1 MHALITGGTGSIGSR
16 LAAALIERGDRV
28 TVVDVRAEPVAP
40 SAAFE
45 RADVRVGETQAPG
58 FIDDIVADTRP
69 DSVYHL
75 ASLLSGSSETD
86 SELAWRV
93 NLDGIRNVLEA
104 ARIHGVGR
112 VLFPS
117 SVATFGLGVGDT
129 VTDDSPQWPAGLYG
143 VTKVLGERLG
153 VYYYQRFG
161 VDFRCVRLS
170 AMVAPTA
177 PAAGAASAFVCE
189 LYIGAVREGS
199 YTFKVYPH
207 SRIPLVWVDD
217 VVGAM
222 LQLHDAPASRLSRR
236 VYQVMGSN
244 PTVQEMADAVQRRMP
259 EVRLEFDPDPVPA
272 GVVDSWASSM
282 DDTSARTDWG
292 WAPRFDLE
300 GMTDAVLAE
309 LRAEHAAG

>member
-1 MHALITGGTGSIGSR
+1 VHALITGGAGSIGSR
-16 LAAALIERGDRV
+16 LAAALIERGDSV
-28 TVVDVRAEPVAP
+28 TVVDVRPDPVAP

-58 FIDDIVADTRP
+58 FIEGIVAETRP
-69 DSVYHL
+69 DAIFHL
-75 ASLLSGSSETD
+75 ASILSGRSETD
-86 SELAWRV
+86 SDLAWRV
-93 NLDGIRNVLEA
+93 NLDGIRYVLEA
-104 ARIHGVGR
+104 ARIHNVGR

-117 SVATFGLGVGDT
+117 SVATFGMGVGET

-153 VYYYQRFG
+153 VYYHQRFG

-189 LYIGAVREGS
+189 LYMGAVREGG

-207 SRIPLVWVDD
+207 SRIPLVWVED
-217 VVGAM
+217 VVGAL
-222 LQLHDAPASRLSRR
+222 LQLHDVPASQLTRR

-244 PTVQEMADAVQRRMP
+244 PTVRDMAEAVQRRMP
-259 EVRLEFDPDPVPA
+259 QVRLAFDPDPVRA
-272 GVVDSWASSM
+272 DIVDSWASSM
-282 DDTSARTDWG
+282 DDASARADWG
-292 WAPRFDLE
+292 WSPRFNLE
-300 GMTDAVLAE
+300 GMTDAVLEE
-309 LRAEHAAG
+309 LQTEQPVG

>member
-1 MHALITGGTGSIGSR
+1 MHALITGGAGSIGSR
-16 LAAALIERGDRV
+16 LAAALIERGDSV
-28 TVVDVRAEPVAP
+28 TVVDVRPDPVAP

-45 RADVRVGETQAPG
+45 QADVRVGETQATG
-58 FIDDIVADTRP
+58 FIDGIVAETQPDT
-69 DSVYHL
+69 VYHL

-86 SELAWRV
+86 SDLAWRV
-93 NLDGIRNVLEA
+93 NLDGIRYVLEA

-117 SVATFGLGVGDT
+117 SVATFGMGVGDT

-153 VYYYQRFG
+153 VYYHQRFG

-189 LYIGAVREGS
+189 LYMGAVREGG

-207 SRIPLVWVDD
+207 SRIPLVWVED
-217 VVGAM
+217 VVGAL
-222 LQLHDAPASRLSRR
+222 LQLHDAPASQLSRR

-259 EVRLEFDPDPVPA
+259 DVQLKFDPDPVRA
-272 GVVDSWASSM
+272 DIVDSWASSM
-282 DDTSARTDWG
+282 DDASARADWG

-309 LRAEHAAG
+309 LQADG

>member
-1 MHALITGGTGSIGSR
+1 MHALITGGAGSIGSR
-16 LAAALIERGDRV
+16 LAAALIERGDSV
-28 TVVDVRAEPVAP
+28 TVVDVRPDPVAP

-58 FIDDIVADTRP
+58 FIEGIVAETRP
-69 DSVYHL
+69 DAIFHL
-75 ASLLSGSSETD
+75 ASIRSGRSETD
-86 SELAWRV
+86 SDLAWRV
-93 NLDGIRNVLEA
+93 ILDGIRYVLEA
-104 ARIHGVGR
+104 ARIHNVGR

-117 SVATFGLGVGDT
+117 SVATFGMGVGET

-153 VYYYQRFG
+153 VYYHQRFG

-189 LYIGAVREGS
+189 LYMGAVREGG

-207 SRIPLVWVDD
+207 SRIPLVWVED
-217 VVGAM
+217 VVGAL
-222 LQLHDAPASRLSRR
+222 LQLHDVPASQLTRR

-244 PTVQEMADAVQRRMP
+244 PTVRDMAEAVQRRMP
-259 EVRLEFDPDPVPA
+259 QVRLAFDPDPVRA
-272 GVVDSWASSM
+272 DIVDSWASSM
-282 DDTSARTDWG
+282 DDASARADWG
-292 WAPRFDLE
+292 WSPRFNLE
-300 GMTDAVLAE
+300 GMTDAVLEE
-309 LRAEHAAG
+309 LQTEQPVG

>member
-1 MHALITGGTGSIGSR
+1 MHALITGGAGSIGSR

-28 TVVDVRAEPVAP
+28 TVVDVRADPVAS

-58 FIDDIVADTRP
+58 FIDGIVAETRP
-69 DSVYHL
+69 DSVFHM

-129 VTDDSPQWPAGLYG
+129 VDDDSPQWPAGLYG

-189 LYIGAVREGS
+189 LYIGAVGEGG
-199 YTFKVYPH
+199 YIFKVYPH

-222 LQLHDAPASRLSRR
+222 LQLHDAPAGVLSRR

-244 PTVQEMADAVQRRMP
+244 PTVQDMADAVKRRMP
-259 EVRLEFDPDPVPA
+259 DVKLTFDPDPVPA

-282 DDTSARTDWG
+282 DDISARTDWG
-292 WAPRFDLE
+292 WAPKFDLE

-309 LRAEHAAG
+309 LRAEQSAS

>member
-1 MHALITGGTGSIGSR
+1 MHALITGGAGSIGSR
-16 LAAALIERGDRV
+16 LAAALIERGDSV
-28 TVVDVRAEPVAP
+28 TVVDVRPDPVAP

-58 FIDDIVADTRP
+58 FIEGIVAETRP
-69 DSVYHL
+69 DAIFHL
-75 ASLLSGSSETD
+75 ASILSGRSETD
-86 SELAWRV
+86 SDLAWRV
-93 NLDGIRNVLEA
+93 NLDGIRYVLEA
-104 ARIHGVGR
+104 ARIHNVGR

-117 SVATFGLGVGDT
+117 SVATFGMGVGET

-153 VYYYQRFG
+153 VYYHQRFG

-189 LYIGAVREGS
+189 LYMGAVREGG

-207 SRIPLVWVDD
+207 SRIPLVWVED
-217 VVGAM
+217 VVGAL
-222 LQLHDAPASRLSRR
+222 LQLHDVPASQLTRR

-244 PTVQEMADAVQRRMP
+244 PTVRDMAEAVQRRMP
-259 EVRLEFDPDPVPA
+259 QVRLAFDPDPVRA
-272 GVVDSWASSM
+272 DIVDSWASSM
-282 DDTSARTDWG
+282 DDASARADWG
-292 WAPRFDLE
+292 WSPRFNLE
-300 GMTDAVLAE
+300 GMTDAVLEE
-309 LRAEHAAG
+309 LQTEQPVG

>member
-1 MHALITGGTGSIGSR
+1 MHALITGGAGSIGSR
-16 LAAALIERGDRV
+16 LAAALIERGDSV
-28 TVVDVRAEPVAP
+28 TVVDVRPDPVAP

-58 FIDDIVADTRP
+58 FIEGIVAETRP
-69 DSVYHL
+69 DAIFHL
-75 ASLLSGSSETD
+75 ASILSGRSETD
-86 SELAWRV
+86 SDLAWRV
-93 NLDGIRNVLEA
+93 NLDGIRYVLEA
-104 ARIHGVGR
+104 ARIHNVGR

-117 SVATFGLGVGDT
+117 SVATFGMGVGET

-153 VYYYQRFG
+153 VYYHQRFG

-189 LYIGAVREGS
+189 LYMGAVREGG

-207 SRIPLVWVDD
+207 SRIPLVWVED
-217 VVGAM
+217 VVGAL
-222 LQLHDAPASRLSRR
+222 LQLHDAPASQLSRR

-244 PTVQEMADAVQRRMP
+244 PTVRDMAEAVQQRMP
-259 EVRLEFDPDPVPA
+259 QVRLAFDPDPVRA
-272 GVVDSWASSM
+272 DIVDSWASSM
-282 DDTSARTDWG
+282 DDASARTDWG
-292 WAPRFDLE
+292 WSPRFDLE

-309 LRAEHAAG
+309 LEGEPPPS

>member
-1 MHALITGGTGSIGSR
+1 MHALITGGAGSIGSR
-16 LAAALIERGDRV
+16 LAAALIERGDSV
-28 TVVDVRAEPVAP
+28 TVVDVRPDPVAP

-58 FIDDIVADTRP
+58 FIEAIVAETKP
-69 DSVYHL
+69 DAVFHL
-75 ASLLSGSSETD
+75 ASILSGRSETD
-86 SELAWRV
+86 SDLAWRV
-93 NLDGIRNVLEA
+93 NLDGIRYVLEA

-117 SVATFGLGVGDT
+117 SVATFGMGVGDT

-153 VYYYQRFG
+153 VYYHQRFG

-189 LYIGAVREGS
+189 LYMGAVREGG

-207 SRIPLVWVDD
+207 SRIPLVWVED
-217 VVGAM
+217 VVGAL
-222 LQLHDAPASRLSRR
+222 LQLHDAPASQLTRR

-244 PTVQEMADAVQRRMP
+244 PTVREMAEAVQRRMP
-259 EVRLEFDPDPVPA
+259 RVRLKFDPDPVRA
-272 GVVDSWASSM
+272 DIVDSWASSM

-292 WAPRFDLE
+292 WSPRFNLE

-309 LRAEHAAG
+309 LEGEPPPS

>member
-1 MHALITGGTGSIGSR
+1 MHALITGGAGSIGSR
-16 LAAALIERGDRV
+16 LAAALIERGDSV
-28 TVVDVRAEPVAP
+28 TVVDVRPDPAAP

-58 FIDDIVADTRP
+58 FIEGIVAETRP
-69 DSVYHL
+69 DAIFHL
-75 ASLLSGSSETD
+75 ASILSGRSETD
-86 SELAWRV
+86 SDLAWRV
-93 NLDGIRNVLEA
+93 NLDGIRYVLEA
-104 ARIHGVGR
+104 ARIHNVGR

-117 SVATFGLGVGDT
+117 SVATFGMGVGET

-153 VYYYQRFG
+153 VYYHQRFG

-189 LYIGAVREGS
+189 LYMGAVREGG

-207 SRIPLVWVDD
+207 SRIPLVWVED
-217 VVGAM
+217 VVGAL
-222 LQLHDAPASRLSRR
+222 LQLHDVPASQLTRR

-244 PTVQEMADAVQRRMP
+244 PTVRDMAEAVQRRMP
-259 EVRLEFDPDPVPA
+259 QVRLAFDPDPVRA
-272 GVVDSWASSM
+272 DIVDSWASSM
-282 DDTSARTDWG
+282 DDASARADWG
-292 WAPRFDLE
+292 WSPRFNLE
-300 GMTDAVLAE
+300 GMTDAVLEE
-309 LRAEHAAG
+309 LQTEQPVG

>member
-1 MHALITGGTGSIGSR
+1 M
-16 LAAALIERGDRV
+16 
-28 TVVDVRAEPVAP
+28 
-40 SAAFE
+40 
-45 RADVRVGETQAPG
+45 
-58 FIDDIVADTRP
+58 
-69 DSVYHL
+69 
-75 ASLLSGSSETD
+75 ASLLSGRSETD
-86 SELAWRV
+86 SDLAWRV
-93 NLDGIRNVLEA
+93 NLDGIRYVLEA

-117 SVATFGLGVGDT
+117 SVATFGMGVGDT

-153 VYYYQRFG
+153 VYYHQRFG

-189 LYIGAVREGS
+189 LYMGAVREGG

-207 SRIPLVWVDD
+207 SRIPLVWVED
-217 VVGAM
+217 VVGA
-222 LQLHDAPASRLSRR
+222 LLHLHDAPASQLSRR

-244 PTVQEMADAVQRRMP
+244 PTVQEMAEAVQRRMP
-259 EVRLEFDPDPVPA
+259 DVQLKFDPDPVRA
-272 GVVDSWASSM
+272 GIVDSWASSM
-282 DDTSARTDWG
+282 DDTSARADWG

-300 GMTDAVLAE
+300 GMTDAVLTDLQAE
-309 LRAEHAAG
+309 QRAG

>member
-1 MHALITGGTGSIGSR
+1 MHALITGGAGSIGSR

-58 FIDDIVADTRP
+58 FIDGIVAETRP
-69 DSVYHL
+69 DSIYHL

-93 NLDGIRNVLEA
+93 NLDGIRHVLEA

-129 VTDDSPQWPAGLYG
+129 VTDDSPAVAG
-143 VTKVLGERLG
+143 RP
-153 VYYYQRFG
+153 
-161 VDFRCVRLS
+161 VRRDEG
-170 AMVAPTA
+170 AGG
-177 PAAGAASAFVCE
+177 AAGGLLLPAFRRGLSMRSALGHGGAHGAGGGRGQRVRVRALHRGRSRGRLHASRSTRTAASRWSGWTTWWGRC
-189 LYIGAVREGS
+189 
-199 YTFKVYPH
+199 
-207 SRIPLVWVDD
+207 
-217 VVGAM
+217 
-222 LQLHDAPASRLSRR
+222 LQLHDAPASSLSRR

-244 PTVQEMADAVQRRMP
+244 PTVQDMADAVQSAN
-259 EVRLEFDPDPVPA
+259 A
-272 GVVDSWASSM
+272 GRAS
-282 DDTSARTDWG
+282 
-292 WAPRFDLE
+292 
-300 GMTDAVLAE
+300 
-309 LRAEHAAG
+309 